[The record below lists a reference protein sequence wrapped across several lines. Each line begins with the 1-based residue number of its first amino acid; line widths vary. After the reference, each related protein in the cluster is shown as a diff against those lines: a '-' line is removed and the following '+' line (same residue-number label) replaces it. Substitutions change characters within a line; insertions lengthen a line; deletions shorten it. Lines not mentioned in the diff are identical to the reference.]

1 MSCSKLHSDK
11 LKGGH
16 VLRTSS
22 VYLRDI
28 ADIIAG
34 YTDLTIEEAE
44 YCYSALQAN
53 SFSDTD
59 ALTPLQVM
67 YRPKEAAAKALVR
80 SGDVLVKRLNPN
92 FAFVAG
98 NVSKLTV
105 ATQSLFIVRPNE
117 QVLPEYLAYLFEQ
130 KEVLS
135 QIEHI
140 SGSGL
145 AIRAV
150 TKDKLMN
157 AEIPIIPLEQQHAI
171 GQLWILTK
179 RRRRLLAEYTAEYER
194 LALVLSKKTIIDG
207 GFTYGNAD

>member
-1 MSCSKLHSDK
+1 MS
-11 LKGGH
+11 
-16 VLRTSS
+16 TSS
-22 VYLRDI
+22 VYLREI
-28 ADIIAG
+28 AEIVSG
-34 YTDLTIEEAE
+34 YTDLATEQTE
-44 YCYSALQAN
+44 YCYSVIQAN

-59 ALTPLQVM
+59 VLAPLQIM
-67 YRPKEAAAKALVR
+67 YRPKEAAEKALVR

-171 GQLWILTK
+171 GQLWLLTK